1 MKKSFLLFLLLI
13 CLAVGGLAGMSVWV
27 SKDNEAVEVTQ
38 TTLQGDPAA
47 AQGLTIVFRRK
58 L

>member
-27 SKDNEAVEVTQ
+27 SKIT
-38 TTLQGDPAA
+38 
-47 AQGLTIVFRRK
+47 RRWR
-58 L
+58 